1 MGVPPPNPP
10 AGVSISFPT
19 PVWGSPNPPSPPQ
32 TLQKELQGHE
42 PRVEELLGRRGEAG
56 GRLQELRDAWKELRL
71 QAELRRQRLESAHAA
86 QLFYCDAAE
95 AEAWMG
101 EQELHMMAHEKAKVP
116 RRAASQPCAASLH
129 RSPVL
134 YPCIASLYG
143 IPSLHPFTASLHCI
157 PVWHPFTASL
167 HCIPALHPCAAS
179 LHCIPVRHP

>member
-1 MGVPPPNPP
+1 MGCRWGSHP
-10 AGVSISFPT
+10 PT
-19 PVWGSPNPPSPPQ
+19 PQRGSPYPSQPPYGGLLTPPSPPQ

-116 RRAASQPCAASLH
+116 RRAASQP
-129 RSPVL
+129 
-134 YPCIASLYG
+134 
-143 IPSLHPFTASLHCI
+143 
-157 PVWHPFTASL
+157 
-167 HCIPALHPCAAS
+167 
-179 LHCIPVRHP
+179 

>member
-116 RRAASQPCAASLH
+116 RRAASQP
-129 RSPVL
+129 
-134 YPCIASLYG
+134 
-143 IPSLHPFTASLHCI
+143 
-157 PVWHPFTASL
+157 
-167 HCIPALHPCAAS
+167 
-179 LHCIPVRHP
+179 